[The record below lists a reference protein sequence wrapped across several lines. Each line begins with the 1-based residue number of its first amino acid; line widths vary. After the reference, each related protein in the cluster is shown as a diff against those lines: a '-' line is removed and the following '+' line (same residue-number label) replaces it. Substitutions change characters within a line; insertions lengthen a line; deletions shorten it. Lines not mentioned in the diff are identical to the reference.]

1 MIPGFEEGMIGVTA
15 NQEKTIT
22 VTFPADYS
30 VDYLKGKEATF
41 DLVIN
46 DVRVAKEAKADDE
59 FAKSLGLEGLEQLRG
74 LFKGQIEQ
82 ELNNLTR
89 THMKRR
95 LLDQLASSHDFDVP
109 PSMVEAEFEQIV
121 KYLAKS
127 FPPK

>member
-22 VTFPADYS
+22 VTFPADYL

-46 DVRVAKEAKADDE
+46 DVRVAKEAKADDD

-82 ELNNLTR
+82 ELNNLRGR
-89 THMKRR
+89 T
-95 LLDQLASSHDFDVP
+95 
-109 PSMVEAEFEQIV
+109 
-121 KYLAKS
+121 
-127 FPPK
+127 